1 MSEIDQSPLRSGPN
15 SWLEALS
22 GPAWIVV
29 CSSLQVLHCNAAA
42 RAVSSDLEFATGFP
56 VNLNDSLLQRL
67 RSPQQQISFHA
78 KFKSEQNPWLFSA
91 GLIPDTVPLQ
101 RLIVAQPVAL
111 FDVPA
116 QLTFDELLDSAFDG
130 LVILNAERRI
140 AQISVRFQQ
149 MFGYT
154 IEDLRGKTPE
164 ALVPPGYEHEFESGT
179 EKLDQGGFQFLKT
192 RRLRRDGTL
201 LEVQVNS
208 QPIVSGRFRGGLV
221 VIYHDLTESNRRAR
235 YHDLRLESTRI
246 LATATTLEQASA
258 ELLPAIAKALSW
270 NAVRLWRTDDNGL
283 TCEAHY
289 GAACSCDGEFKSVC
303 ADCTSRVRQ
312 VAGDGRAIWLREAHP
327 VESNAAPMGC
337 NLLNGA
343 LAAFP
348 IMNTQQEVL
357 GVLELLRPDPSLP
370 ESEERESL
378 EGICAHL
385 GQFMSRYKAEQST
398 AESEAKFR
406 TLAET
411 APVAI
416 FIHVDGLVLYANA
429 ASESI
434 FGCSREELTNHSMWP
449 RFHPEDL
456 AELQERAERRLRGE
470 NAAKRWEARTIRTD
484 GEVRWIDCSAARI
497 TIGNRPAIICVAN
510 DVTERRTLAIQLQQT
525 QKMEA
530 IGRLAGGI
538 AHDFNN
544 VLMVIGCCSDVIGE
558 GQGLSDEVRKAAR
571 EIHQATERAAA
582 LTRQL
587 LVFSRNKVLAPHIVD
602 LNAVLSGT
610 ELILRRAL
618 GIDIALRMDLDSG
631 IGSILGD
638 ASQIEQVVMNLAV
651 NARHAMPLGGELS
664 ISTSTEVIAE
674 GSPQPGFSRTPG
686 SYTVLTV
693 TDNGA
698 GMTQE
703 IQQHI
708 FEPFFT
714 TKGAGKGTGLG
725 LSTVYGIVKHS
736 GGFIAVES
744 QPHCGAT
751 FKVYFPI
758 ATSKPTVAKEP
769 RKPSPGPFTILLV
782 EDEQEVRSLLHHSLT
797 RDGHTV
803 LEASCGAQALDV
815 TRAHKGKID
824 LLLTDIVMPGMSG
837 RDLAERLMPVCPGLK
852 VLYISGYNE
861 DAVLQ
866 KGIRDGKLEF
876 LQKPFPLSVL
886 SRKINQILS
895 Q

>member
-1 MSEIDQSPLRSGPN
+1 LNEIEHSPLWSGPN
-15 SWLEALS
+15 PLLEALP
-22 GPAWIVV
+22 GPAWIVE
-29 CSSLQVLHCNAAA
+29 CSSLQVLRSNAAA
-42 RAVSSDLEFATGFP
+42 RALSGDVKLATEFP
-56 VNLNDSLLQRL
+56 IRLNDVLLQRL
-67 RSPQQQISFHA
+67 RSTQQQISFHA
-78 KFKSEQNPWLFSA
+78 SFNPEQSPWLFSA
-91 GLIPDTVPLQ
+91 GLVPDSVPLQ

-130 LVILNAERRI
+130 LVILNADRRI
-140 AQISVRFQQ
+140 VQISVRFQQ

-154 IEDLRGKTPE
+154 IDDLRGKTPE
-164 ALVPPGYEHEFESGT
+164 ELVPTGYEHEFESGT
-179 EKLDQGGFQFLKT
+179 EKLNHGGIQFLKT

-221 VIYHDLTESNRRAR
+221 VIYHDLTESNRQAR

-246 LATATTLEQASA
+246 LATASTLEQASG

-270 NAVRLWRTDDNGL
+270 DAIRLWLVDANGL
-283 TCEAHY
+283 TCECAHY
-289 GAACSCDGEFKSVC
+289 ATSCICGGKSKSICSE
-303 ADCTSRVRQ
+303 CTSRVER
-312 VAGDGRAIWLREAHP
+312 VARDRCSVWISDAHP
-327 VESNAAPMGC
+327 AESSAATADCKLPNC
-337 NLLNGA
+337 S

-348 IMNTQQEVL
+348 IMNTQQQVL
-357 GVLELLRPDPSLP
+357 GVLELLRPNPSLP
-370 ESEERESL
+370 QSEEYEIL
-378 EGICAHL
+378 DGICAHL
-385 GQFMSRYKAEQST
+385 GQFVSRCKAELAM

-416 FIHVDGLVLYANA
+416 FIHVDGLILYANA

-434 FGCSREELTNHSMWP
+434 FGCSREELTNQSMWP
-449 RFHPEDL
+449 RFHPEDV
-456 AELQERAERRLRGE
+456 AELQERAELRLRGE
-470 NAAKRWEARTIRTD
+470 NVEKRWEARTIRKD
-484 GEVRWIDCSAARI
+484 GEVRWIDCSAALI

-571 EIHQATERAAA
+571 EIHLATERAAA

-618 GIDIALRMDLDSG
+618 GIDIALRIDLDPG
-631 IGSILGD
+631 TGSIMGD
-638 ASQIEQVVMNLAV
+638 SSQIEQVVMNLAV

-664 ISTSTEVIAE
+664 VSTSTEVLEA
-674 GSPQPGFSRTPG
+674 GSPQAGYSRTPG
-686 SYTVLTV
+686 AYTVLTV
-693 TDNGA
+693 ADNGV
-698 GMTQE
+698 GMNQE

-714 TKGAGKGTGLG
+714 TKGTGKGTGLG
-725 LSTVYGIVKHS
+725 LSTVYGIVKQS
-736 GGFIAVES
+736 GGFITVDS
-744 QPHCGAT
+744 QPHCGAI

-758 ATSKPTVAKEP
+758 AAEESAAKET
-769 RKPSPGPFTILLV
+769 RKPSAGPFTILLV
-782 EDEQEVRSLLHHSLT
+782 EDENEVRSLLHGSLE
-797 RDGHTV
+797 RDGHNV
-803 LEASCGAQALDV
+803 LEASSGAHALEV
-815 TRAHKGKID
+815 IRAHKGKID

-837 RDLAERLMPVCPGLK
+837 RDLAEHLKPICPGLK
-852 VLYISGYNE
+852 VLYVSGYNE

-866 KGIRDGKLEF
+866 KGIREGKLEF

-886 SRKINQILS
+886 SRKVSQILS